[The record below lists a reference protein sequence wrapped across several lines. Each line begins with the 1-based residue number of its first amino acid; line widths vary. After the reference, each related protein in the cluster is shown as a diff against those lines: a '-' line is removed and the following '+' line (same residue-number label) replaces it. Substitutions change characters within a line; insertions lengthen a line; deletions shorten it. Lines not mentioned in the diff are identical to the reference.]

1 VAAKTEK
8 IGRRYVGMLTDGV
21 DWLCYNLVQE
31 ELREVSAV
39 TVKEGKAELDRL
51 VFWLEG
57 VLATAK
63 GIKPSANEI
72 TSRLGARSSAYALD
86 RATLSH
92 LYQLN
97 RKLPTLQMKR
107 KLWSRLLTSALGT
120 QFEDTDDLF
129 IEPRSSSIPPKSS
142 HTPSSKASIPPPFS
156 PARSLMKAGSTVLS
170 NLISS
175 IGFWRLMAERNLF
188 APLPVV

>member
-86 RATLSH
+86 RGISISLIASC
-92 LYQLN
+92 
-97 RKLPTLQMKR
+97 
-107 KLWSRLLTSALGT
+107 
-120 QFEDTDDLF
+120 
-129 IEPRSSSIPPKSS
+129 PRFK
-142 HTPSSKASIPPPFS
+142 
-156 PARSLMKAGSTVLS
+156 
-170 NLISS
+170 
-175 IGFWRLMAERNLF
+175 
-188 APLPVV
+188 